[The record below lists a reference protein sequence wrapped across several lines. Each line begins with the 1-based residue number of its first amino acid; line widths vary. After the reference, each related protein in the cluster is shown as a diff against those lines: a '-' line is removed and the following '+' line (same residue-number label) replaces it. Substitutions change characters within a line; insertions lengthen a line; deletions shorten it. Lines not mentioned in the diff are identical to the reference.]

1 MKLLPKLALLS
12 IGVAAVPLAIA
23 GYSSIRVSQAALR
36 EAIEGH
42 EVLLAR
48 QISEYVTSQL
58 GNLRATMAVET
69 RILDLT
75 HVRGDLTSEEA
86 LRKFLHLVYHQSDD
100 FTVVALL
107 DKRAKP
113 IVPSAYQSALP
124 RNDSYGAHELI
135 AAEEAA
141 KLPELVP
148 VEQTLRDSSAVG
160 PIMQVGE
167 SRTPH
172 VILAVRY
179 DGPGE
184 DGTRIIAAA
193 VSLRRITDHLSSLS
207 TNDRDILLLDG
218 QARVIASGRSI
229 GPASFAPKHFADG
242 PESHLPE
249 NWFVAEYESSGHP
262 VIGAYVPAPVFN
274 LGVVVERWVDAALR
288 PARRLGW
295 TTVYW
300 VGVAAFVAALV
311 GAALAR
317 SLSSRV
323 GSLLRGSQGIAQGKL
338 DTRLEV
344 TSNDELG
351 ELAKSFNAMASSL
364 DAARR
369 EITQQTNQIMGWNE
383 TLERRA
389 EAKTKE
395 LREAQDLLLRSRALA
410 AIGSL
415 GAGVA
420 HEINNPLTGVL
431 GLSQLALADLQADH
445 PARPMVQDIE
455 EQALR
460 IQGIVANLL
469 RFSQRQSGEDFR
481 TLNMATVLDDALE
494 LCGVQNLT
502 RANVRIIK
510 RVASVSPPVRGN
522 SVQLQAA
529 FIQLIQNAASAMEEG
544 GTLTLETT
552 LPEEKLFRV
561 RVSDTGRGIRPEHLS
576 RIFDPFF
583 TTKTQRTD
591 TGIGLSVVHKIIE
604 DHGGT
609 IRVESTVGSGT
620 TFWITFPIDLGAS
633 PLA

>member
-1 MKLLPKLALLS
+1 VKLLPKFALLS

-48 QISEYVTSQL
+48 QISEYVSSQL
-58 GNLRATMAVET
+58 GSLRATMAVET

-75 HVRGDLTSEEA
+75 RVGGSLPADEA

-100 FTVVALL
+100 FSLVALL
-107 DKRAKP
+107 DKTGKP
-113 IVPSAYQSALP
+113 VVPAAFQSAAP
-124 RNDSYGAHELI
+124 RNDSYGAHEI
-135 AAEEAA
+135 ISAEDAAR
-141 KLPELVP
+141 LPGLVP
-148 VEQTLRDSSAVG
+148 VEQALREGSAIG
-160 PIMQVGE
+160 PILVAGNE
-167 SRTPH
+167 RTPH

-193 VSLRRITDHLSSLS
+193 VSLRRTADHLASLS
-207 TNDRDILLLDG
+207 TNDRDVLLLDRDG
-218 QARVIASGRSI
+218 RVIVSGRSV
-229 GPASFAPKHFADG
+229 GPPSFAVKRFAG
-242 PESHLPE
+242 RTEPGLPD
-249 NWFVAEYESSGHP
+249 NWFVAEYESGGHA
-262 VIGAYVPAPVFN
+262 VIGAYVPAPAFM
-274 LGVVVERWVDAALR
+274 LGVVVERWVDSALR

-295 TTVYW
+295 TTAYW
-300 VGVAAFVAALV
+300 VGVAAIVAALV

-323 GSLLRGSQGIAQGKL
+323 GSLLRGSHDIAAGKL

-344 TSNDELG
+344 SSDDELG
-351 ELAKSFNAMASSL
+351 ELARSFNAMASSL
-364 DAARR
+364 SAARS
-369 EITQQTNQIMGWNE
+369 EITQHASQIMEWNE
-383 TLERRA
+383 NLEQRVVQ
-389 EAKTKE
+389 KTRE

-431 GLSQLALADLQADH
+431 GLAQLALADLSKEH
-445 PARPMVQDIE
+445 PAHAMVLDIE
-455 EQALR
+455 KEALR

-469 RFSQRQSGEDFR
+469 RLSQRQSGEGLR
-481 TLNMATVLDDALE
+481 VLNIATILDDTIE
-494 LCGVQNLT
+494 LCGPQTLAGAKVEL
-502 RANVRIIK
+502 VK
-510 RVASVSPPVRGN
+510 RVAETSPPVRGN
-522 SVQLQAA
+522 ALQLQAA
-529 FIQLIQNAASAMEEG
+529 FIQLIQNAVAAMEDG
-544 GTLTLETT
+544 GTLTIETT
-552 LPEEKLFRV
+552 LPEETLLRV
-561 RVSDTGRGIRPEHLS
+561 RFSDTGRGIKPEHLS

-583 TTKTQRTD
+583 TTKAQRTD

-620 TFWITFPIDLGAS
+620 TFWITLPVDQEKS
-633 PLA
+633 HLA